1 MNSNVH
7 VGMTMVKKDRN
18 KRVNKHTTRITS
30 LHHKWYFKG
39 ARTYCIVND
48 SQLPKNAIGSCTI

>member
-39 ARTYCIVND
+39 ARTYCI
-48 SQLPKNAIGSCTI
+48 